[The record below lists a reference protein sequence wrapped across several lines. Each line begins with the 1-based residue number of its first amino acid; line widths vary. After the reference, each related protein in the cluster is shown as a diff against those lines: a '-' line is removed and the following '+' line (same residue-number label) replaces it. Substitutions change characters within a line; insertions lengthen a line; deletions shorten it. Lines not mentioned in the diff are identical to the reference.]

1 METLSNPEKR
11 RQFDSVDAA
20 IDDDDVPDAKDTNAE
35 NFYDLWAPVFER
47 EGRFSVKQPVPPL
60 GGPDATKQEVESFYN
75 FWYNIDSWRSF
86 EYLDK
91 DAPEGTDS

>member
-11 RQFDSVDAA
+11 RQFDSVDPS
-20 IDDDDVPDAKDTNAE
+20 IDDEDVPEAKETTAE
-35 NFYDLWAPVFER
+35 NFYDLWRPVFDR
-47 EGRFSVKQPVPPL
+47 EGRFSIKQPAPSL
-60 GGPDATKQEVESFYN
+60 GDKDTPKKEVESFYD